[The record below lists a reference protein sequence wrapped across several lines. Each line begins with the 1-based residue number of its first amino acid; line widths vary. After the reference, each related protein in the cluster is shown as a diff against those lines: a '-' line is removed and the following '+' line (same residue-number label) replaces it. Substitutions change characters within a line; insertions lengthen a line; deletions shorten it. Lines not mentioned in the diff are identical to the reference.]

1 MTVERGVGTM
11 RNRQRGITFIG
22 WLVLLLP
29 LAVVVYGGIRLAPV
43 YLNYTK
49 VARALERTAV
59 DFQGTTV
66 NPQLIRNSLEK
77 RLDIEMV
84 DFPTVKE
91 VVIRREGQAWVL
103 ETSYEDEAPLFSNV
117 SLLVACSKRVELR

>member
-1 MTVERGVGTM
+1 M

-29 LAVVVYGGIRLAPV
+29 LAVVVYGGIRLAPI

-59 DFQGTTV
+59 DFQGSSAT
-66 NPQLIRNSLEK
+66 PHLIRNSLEK

-84 DFPTVKE
+84 DYPTLNE
-91 VVIRREGQAWVL
+91 IVIRKEGQAWVL

-117 SLLVACSKRVELR
+117 SLLVAFNKRVELR